1 MNPSLWWGYDF
12 FACKINSVAININ
25 TGNETMKKIPEFK
38 DLYTRLFTIED
49 ISEVTQLPP
58 STLRTWATRGIVSLS
73 TSYNPGKNA
82 GRGEKSLYSVY
93 DALQFIFLGRMS
105 RDAQPVKVISEC
117 CFSEILDITLER
129 LSEIAVGIY
138 HGANYDP
145 VERTNS
151 YERYAFIYE
160 RGGNLVMTQ
169 EWREWAKNGVYS
181 FHTIDVIVM
190 AAAVFSLYARK
201 KGLVV

>member
-1 MNPSLWWGYDF
+1 MKRSHNNLFLIVNPSLWWGYDF

-138 HGANYDP
+138 HAIAATNGILTVDEIREVEGYSPLPKNEKMVGA
-145 VERTNS
+145 
-151 YERYAFIYE
+151 A
-160 RGGNLVMTQ
+160 
-169 EWREWAKNGVYS
+169 
-181 FHTIDVIVM
+181 
-190 AAAVFSLYARK
+190 
-201 KGLVV
+201 